1 MRILA
6 AAFVIL
12 TLLPSFSF
20 AQTPAG
26 TERFFL
32 SLNGGVQAIPNDFSQ
47 SGTFEEFLEEGTFD
61 ASYELTIP
69 PQVDGAL
76 LIRVWR
82 NMRAGVAVSHLFGET
97 STAINASVPHPFF
110 FNQPRSVSGSDDLA
124 RRETATHGLLAWPF
138 TLSPSFELLLEGG
151 PSFIHVEQAVVDE
164 IAYEHA
170 FPFNEATFQS
180 AVAPRVKEN
189 AIGFNVGMDLS
200 WSLSRRFALG
210 ALFRYSRAS
219 VDLRASDRN
228 SVSSDAGG
236 LFTGGGLRVRF

>member
-1 MRILA
+1 MRMLA
-6 AAFVIL
+6 AALVFL

-26 TERFFL
+26 RERFFL

-69 PQVDGAL
+69 PQVDGAF
-76 LIRVWR
+76 LIRVGR
-82 NMRAGVAVSHLFGET
+82 NMRVGVAVSHLFGET

-110 FNQPRSVSGSDDLA
+110 FNQPRSVSGTDDLA

-138 TLSPSFELLLEGG
+138 TLSPSFELVLEGG

-164 IAYEHA
+164 IAYRA
-170 FPFNEATFQS
+170 
-180 AVAPRVKEN
+180 RVP
-189 AIGFNVGMDLS
+189 VQ
-200 WSLSRRFALG
+200 
-210 ALFRYSRAS
+210 
-219 VDLRASDRN
+219 
-228 SVSSDAGG
+228 
-236 LFTGGGLRVRF
+236 